1 MMTNEHLMITYQEG
15 DNEAFN
21 QLYHQLHRPLYS
33 FLFRYTNEEQLSI
46 DIVQD
51 TFEQLQ
57 KKRHDFDV
65 AKGTVQSYI
74 FQIGYRLLLNK
85 LNRRK
90 KWRSFFP
97 FLVPIQATTFST
109 DDKLAV
115 QQAIAK
121 LPEKQRGVVLLA
133 YYHDLQQED
142 IAKILEIPVGT
153 VKSRLH
159 QALKRLK
166 EELKEDFYAEG

>member
-1 MMTNEHLMITYQEG
+1 MLAYQMG
-15 DNEAFN
+15 DVEAFTKLYN
-21 QLYHQLHRPLYS
+21 QLYKPLYS
-33 FLFRYTNEEQLSI
+33 FLFRYTGEEQLSI

-57 KKRHDFDV
+57 KKHLDFD
-65 AKGTVQSYI
+65 AQKGTVKSYI
-74 FQIGYRLLLNK
+74 FQIGYRLLINK

-97 FLVPIQATTFST
+97 FLVPIQTTSFST
-109 DDKLAV
+109 EDKLAV

-121 LPEKQRGVVLLA
+121 LPEKQRGVILLA
-133 YYHDLQQED
+133 YYHDLQQDD
-142 IAKILEIPVGT
+142 IAKILAIPVGT

-166 EELKEDFYAEG
+166 EELKEDFHAE

>member
-1 MMTNEHLMITYQEG
+1 MMTNESLMNAYQKG
-15 DNEAFN
+15 DDEAFN
-21 QLYHQLHRPLYS
+21 QLYQQLYKPLYS
-33 FLFRYTNEEQLSI
+33 FLFRYTGEEQLSV

-57 KKRHDFDV
+57 KKRHDFD
-65 AKGTVQSYI
+65 AQKGMVKSYI
-74 FQIGYRLLLNK
+74 FQIGYRLLMNK

-90 KWRSFFP
+90 RLRSFFP
-97 FLVPIQATTFST
+97 FLVPIQTTSFSA

-121 LPEKQRGVVLLA
+121 LPEKQRGVILLA
-133 YYHDLQQED
+133 YYHDLPQED

-166 EELKEDFYAEG
+166 EELKEDFHAK

>member
-1 MMTNEHLMITYQEG
+1 MMTNEDLMFAYQKG
-15 DNEAFN
+15 DAEAFN
-21 QLYHQLHRPLYS
+21 NLYNQLYKPLYS
-33 FLFRYTNEEQLSI
+33 FLFRYTGEEQLSI

-57 KKRHDFDV
+57 KKRQDFDV
-65 AKGTVQSYI
+65 QKGTVKSYI
-74 FQIGYRLLLNK
+74 FQIGYRLLINK

-97 FLVPIQATTFST
+97 FLVPMQMTSFST
-109 DDKLAV
+109 EDKLVV

-121 LPEKQRGVVLLA
+121 LPEKQRGVILLA
-133 YYHDLQQED
+133 YYHDLQQDD
-142 IAKILEIPVGT
+142 IAKILAIPVGT

-166 EELKEDFYAEG
+166 EELEEDFHAE